1 MSFIK
6 SAMSHFQV
14 RKCNLR
20 VQNPVEFSF
29 PLPKQ
34 PAMFQI
40 WATSSAWIWEWRCPG
55 AASPGHSQHCSGCLC
70 NTRWEANFCGFQW
83 LTEQDLGEP
92 SRKQFHKVVRKKN
105 LSCEVPRSDRM
116 GKSDIQQDHCVSK
129 SGHEK
134 MERIQQ
140 PERLTEKR
148 TRLWDLLL
156 VVVLVQGSSPKEER
170 IWMGKRLTE

>member
-116 GKSDIQQDHCVSK
+116 GKSDIFSK
-129 SGHEK
+129 TIGTLSSILPPIPSPLVTTK
-134 MERIQQ
+134 CMFVTMS
-140 PERLTEKR
+140 LFC
-148 TRLWDLLL
+148 LFVLLF
-156 VVVLVQGSSPKEER
+156 V
-170 IWMGKRLTE
+170 